1 MDPDQD
7 IYCSKEPSVVHG
19 SQPPGRRRGTGGRTA
34 VQERFTGVTSR
45 GVDKPAAPPPNRS
58 SATPSTGP
66 GESLLRAEVAGG
78 QRLRPGEGWGRACV
92 KGLDPAVIGSLAAA
106 SPWETTI
113 AEAADASR
121 SMARPP
127 HGPRI
132 MAHWRVQGWDMSRT
146 KAGDETNRALV
157 AYVRKLSDE
166 ELADLLVSLDPKV
179 YQDLL
184 ERALGQQPRKRP
196 PRVKP

>member
-1 MDPDQD
+1 
-7 IYCSKEPSVVHG
+7 
-19 SQPPGRRRGTGGRTA
+19 
-34 VQERFTGVTSR
+34 
-45 GVDKPAAPPPNRS
+45 VDKPAAPPPNRS
-58 SATPSTGP
+58 SATSSTGP

-106 SPWETTI
+106 SPGETTI

-127 HGPRI
+127 HGHAI

-146 KAGDETNRALV
+146 KAGDETNRELV
-157 AYVRKLSDE
+157 AYVRNLSDE
-166 ELADLLVSLDPKV
+166 ELADLLVSLDPRSTKTCLSGRSGSSRGS
-179 YQDLL
+179 DHRGSSH
-184 ERALGQQPRKRP
+184 EPGTSPGATRR
-196 PRVKP
+196 